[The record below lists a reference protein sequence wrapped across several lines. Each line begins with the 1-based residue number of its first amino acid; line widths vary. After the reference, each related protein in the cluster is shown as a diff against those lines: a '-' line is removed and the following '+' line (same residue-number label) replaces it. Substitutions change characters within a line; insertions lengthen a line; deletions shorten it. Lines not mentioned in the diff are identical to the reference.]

1 MGGSN
6 SSNRSNNEGDA
17 TRVQIM
23 ANVDPENRLIKQ
35 KAMSYIFNLVKR

>member
-23 ANVDPENRLIKQ
+23 ANVDPEIL
-35 KAMSYIFNLVKR
+35 